1 MAQLIEVNGE
11 VIEFPDDMSDAQIA
25 AVLKGQQT
33 QVQPPSMSSELG
45 RQLGLTARAGLRG
58 LSFAPNAVADFV
70 SGAANL
76 GLMATGSERRVPSL
90 SQVQQEA
97 LNQTFPTPRPGLE
110 SAIQT
115 GAEAVAGLMTP
126 GLRLPIAPQVEG
138 ATARSVGTR
147 AGAEA
152 AGTAAGAISGEQ
164 ASRLTEEAGFNPLVS
179 LAAGLATGTVVGSG
193 TGKLGFTLA
202 SPRQEPITIEQIR
215 NRASQGYRAMD
226 EAGIALRS
234 SGVKDT
240 LIPSIQKSLAKEN
253 YDPEIVAAHKP
264 IQDNLK
270 LLDKIISDPF
280 VDFGRLEK
288 VRSTFS
294 GLSQGTDDTARLA
307 KEVTTQ
313 IDSFLGNLKNKDT
326 ISTTGK
332 SAEEALKAL
341 QNARKDWRNQSRA
354 QVLQDILESS
364 SAIVEG
370 KGGAISD
377 VLRNKLVNLTSN
389 TEKMKM
395 FSTAE
400 QNVIRAATKATDL
413 ESFLNIM
420 AKFNPQ
426 RGLAQAS
433 MATTGL
439 TSSAVGS
446 GPAQLAGFGLTGM
459 GTAGYLSDKTLEA
472 LRRREL
478 QGLVS
483 QIASG
488 NLQPPKQGFAVP
500 GLFGATMGT
509 TR

>member
-11 VIEFPDDMSDAQIA
+11 VLEFPDDMSDAQIA
-25 AVLKGQQT
+25 AILRGQQT
-33 QVQPPSMSSELG
+33 PPPQPSMSSELG
-45 RQLGLTARAGLRG
+45 RQLGLTARAGIRG
-58 LSFAPNAVADFV
+58 LSFAPNAVADFL
-70 SGAANL
+70 SGATNL
-76 GLMATGSERRVPSL
+76 GLMATGSEQRVPYL
-90 SQVQQEA
+90 SQVQQQA
-97 LNQTFPTPRPGLE
+97 LEQTFPTPRPGLE
-110 SAIQT
+110 SAVQT
-115 GAEAVAGLMTP
+115 GAEAVAGLATP
-126 GLRLPIAPQVEG
+126 GLRMPMATQAEG
-138 ATARSVGTR
+138 ATARSIGAR
-147 AGAEA
+147 SGAEA

-164 ASRLTEEAGFNPLVS
+164 ASRLTEEQGFNPLAS
-179 LAAGLATGTVVGSG
+179 LAVGLATGTVVGSG
-193 TGKLGFTLA
+193 TGRLGFTLA
-202 SPRQEPITIEQIR
+202 SPRQEPVTIDQVR
-215 NRASQGYRAMD
+215 RRASQGYQAMD

-234 SGVKDT
+234 ASVKNN
-240 LIPSIQKSLAKEN
+240 LIPSIQKSLSKEN

-270 LLDKIISDPF
+270 LLDKIVSDPF
-280 VDFGRLEK
+280 VDFNRLEK
-288 VRSTFS
+288 IRGTFS

-307 KEVTTQ
+307 REVTSQ
-313 IDSFLGNLKNKDT
+313 IDSFLGGLKNRDT
-326 ISTTGK
+326 ISMSGK
-332 SAEEALKAL
+332 STEESLKTL
-341 QNARKDWRNQSRA
+341 QTARKDWRNQSRA

-413 ESFLNIM
+413 ETFLNIM

-446 GPAQLAGFGLTGM
+446 GPAQMAGLGLTAM
-459 GTAGYLSDKTLEA
+459 GSAGYLSDMTLEA

-478 QGLVS
+478 QGLIS

-500 GLFGATMGT
+500 GLFGAVTGT